1 MRDAN
6 LDTTGL
12 DHDWEHS
19 NRSGV
24 CRAVRSGPAHRRSSG
39 RRCASASSG
48 PSGPRIDNLLSMLG
62 VGLLTPPAA
71 GPKVSRL
78 RAAPQGATF
87 SGRSSGKSLGPSGP
101 RIDNLLSMLGVGL
114 LTPPAAG
121 PKVSRLRAAPQ
132 GATFSGRSS
141 GKSLD
146 SSPQTSPHD
155 VRILGSPD
163 RAGSYKR
170 PAPRGD
176 LCRRGLCPPIRWLRL
191 RRVGC
196 CATISVAF
204 RTAKGLSFAARKRTL
219 PVTYFCPDP

>member
-24 CRAVRSGPAHRRSSG
+24 CRAARSGPAHRRSSG
-39 RRCASASSG
+39 RRRASASSG

-155 VRILGSPD
+155 APSWD
-163 RAGSYKR
+163 RR
-170 PAPRGD
+170 TEPAPTRG
-176 LCRRGLCPPIRWLRL
+176 RRRAAICVGGGSVPRS
-191 RRVGC
+191 VGC
-196 CATISVAF
+196 GS
-204 RTAKGLSFAARKRTL
+204 AAL
-219 PVTYFCPDP
+219 GAVQQ